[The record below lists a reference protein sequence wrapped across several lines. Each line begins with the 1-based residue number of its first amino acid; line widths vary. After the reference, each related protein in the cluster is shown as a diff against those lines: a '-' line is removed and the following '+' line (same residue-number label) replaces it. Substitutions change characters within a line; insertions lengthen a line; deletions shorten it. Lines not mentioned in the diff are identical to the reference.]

1 MIKFKRDFTDK
12 ENLMLG
18 EALNYIV
25 KRLNY
30 LLKYP
35 EYAYLHFNAVTD
47 AQKNK
52 VIECLHKMTFV
63 SCGIYK
69 CATKWHP
76 ISWFGYGLCCPFKPG
91 KGILISEKTFKEGV
105 NSLIEIIIHEF
116 SHSSLGT
123 IDGLYAKGIDS
134 DKFEDRIKDAW
145 VWTFII

>member
-1 MIKFKRDFTDK
+1 MLY
-12 ENLMLG
+12 ENI
-18 EALNYIV
+18 LN
-25 KRLNY
+25 
-30 LLKYP
+30 
-35 EYAYLHFNAVTD
+35 
-47 AQKNK
+47 
-52 VIECLHKMTFV
+52 TFV
-63 SCGIYK
+63 SAINKKGGVLNTEASLKDCENAILNLSGGSSANIYK

-91 KGILISEKTFKEGV
+91 KGILIAEKTFKEGV